1 MEQQPEHLNVM
12 FHPEYAVPV
21 FGYAVP
27 PLAIIILFTNFFMV
41 WILLKRHM
49 RSPANTLL
57 VCIAISN
64 TLAIVFPVAPF
75 VYFYTL
81 GFYEDFVPFAWCRA
95 FFNLVH
101 VFPLLCNMA
110 SLWSTVALACMRCYS
125 VWRPLHAKS
134 TITPVRTYITIVAIY
149 ILSTLAYT
157 PTIFEYTFI
166 PLSAPSLI
174 NPNTTI
180 VSCHLQQTRTHLS
193 ESFCNFHTWV
203 QIIFTSLLPWFLITF
218 PDFGLLY
225 KLKKTETERKILMD
239 ESCDHR
245 EDSKEKPLVSKTKL
259 ISGRR
264 MTSWMIFIVV
274 SMIWL
279 VEIPFAV
286 SFTLYQSHTN
296 GDVMRNHLGS
306 SVVFVLLL
314 KYISYPII
322 FMIYCFMSQK
332 FRQTFAEMFMCS
344 SKSKYSLH
352 STKKASRDS
361 CSESSKKQSISKL
374 ASVSSEC

>member
-1 MEQQPEHLNVM
+1 MDQKPEHLNVM
-12 FHPEYAVPV
+12 FSPEYAVPV

-27 PLAIIILFTNFFMV
+27 PLALVILFVNFLMV

-57 VCIAISN
+57 ICIAISD
-64 TLAIVFPVAPF
+64 TLAIVLPVIPF
-75 VYFYTL
+75 VYFYTF
-81 GFYEDFVPFAWCRA
+81 GFYEDFIPFAWCRV

-110 SLWSTVALACMRCYS
+110 SLWSTVALAFMRCFS

-134 TITPVRTYITIVAIY
+134 TITLTRTYITIIGIY
-149 ILSTLAYT
+149 ILSALVYT
-157 PTIFEYTFI
+157 PAMFEYTYI
-166 PLSAPSLI
+166 PLSSPSLMD
-174 NPNTTI
+174 PNTTI
-180 VSCHLQQTRTHLS
+180 ISCHLQQTRSHLS
-193 ESFCNFHTWV
+193 ESFCNFHTWI

-225 KLKKTETERKILMD
+225 KLKKTEKERKTLTD
-239 ESCDHR
+239 ESFDQKD
-245 EDSKEKPLVSKTKL
+245 DSKGKDLLSKTKL
-259 ISGRR
+259 VTGRR
-264 MTSWMIFIVV
+264 MTSWMIFVVV

-306 SVVFVLLL
+306 SVVFILLI
-314 KYISYPII
+314 KYISYPVM
-322 FMIYCFMSQK
+322 FLIYCFMSQK
-332 FRQTFAEMFMCS
+332 FRKTFSEIVFCS
-344 SKSKYSLH
+344 SRGKYSPES
-352 STKKASRDS
+352 STKTYKDL
-361 CSESSKKQSISKL
+361 SSDLRKKQRSNL